1 MPQFPQDPRVPA
13 AERLARTARDKAD
26 TNEASIASI
35 NPQVSILTSQV
46 STLETDLLAAEGDIT
61 TLQGDVTTAQGDLT
75 TAQSD
80 ITTLQGDLTTA
91 QGDITTISGDVTA
104 IEAAIDG
111 ELFGDRAAGGFPGS
125 PTDGELAYSST
136 GEWAYWDNGR
146 SRWLSLWK
154 EDLSY
159 ADQVATA
166 SLNFLK
172 LQAIPTSATF
182 GHYWP
187 FDVCITHGQAI
198 CANTTTAATL
208 VLLSTSHPAGTAG
221 MTFSSSNKA
230 QVAGLNVLIPAGE
243 VVSCI
248 TSGATAGATSAIWYA
263 RRVFTS

>member
-1 MPQFPQDPRVPA
+1 MTQFPQDPRVPA
-13 AERLARTARDKAD
+13 AERLARAARDKAD

-35 NPQVSILTSQV
+35 SPQVSILTSQV
-46 STLETDLLAAEGDIT
+46 SVLETDLLAAEGDIT
-61 TLQGDVTTAQGDLT
+61 TLQGDVATVQGDLT

-80 ITTLQGDLTTA
+80 ITALET
-91 QGDITTISGDVTA
+91 
-104 IEAAIDG
+104 AIDG
-111 ELFGDRAAGGFPGS
+111 ELFGDRAAGGFPAS

-198 CANTTTAATL
+198 CANTTAAATL
-208 VLLSTSHPAGTAG
+208 VLLSASHPAGTAG

-230 QVAGLNVLIPAGE
+230 QVTGLNVLIPAGE